1 MSKRQKR
8 QKILVSILAGL
19 MAVLMILPMLLNALS
34 ML

>member
-8 QKILVSILAGL
+8 QKLLVSILAGL
-19 MAVLMILPMLLNALS
+19 MAALMILPMLLNALS

>member
-8 QKILVSILAGL
+8 QKLLVSILAGL
-19 MAVLMILPMLLNALS
+19 MAALMVLPILLNALS